1 MPTWVAGVDGCRAG
15 WVAAFAR
22 TDRAEAPRLRTTA
35 SVREIV
41 DAPERPAVV
50 AIDMP
55 LGLPERIDGPGR
67 LPEQQVRG
75 LLGGRQSSVFS
86 IPARRAVFAETY
98 AEACRIAAA
107 ASSPPRKVSRQGFM
121 LFPKIRE
128 LDLLLRA
135 RPELVER
142 IYEVHPEVAF
152 WSMNGG
158 CSLDEPKKVKG
169 RPYGP
174 GLALRRRLLL
184 RAGLPEDLVGRE
196 APPGAAPDDV
206 LDALAGLVVALK
218 IAQGQGR
225 SFPESPERDAH
236 GLPVAIWIFRTEGI

>member
-1 MPTWVAGVDGCRAG
+1 MSTWVAGVDGCRSG
-15 WVAAFAR
+15 FVAAFAR
-22 TDRAEAPRLRTTA
+22 TDRAEAPRLRTFA
-35 SVREIV
+35 CVEDVV
-41 DAPERPAVV
+41 DAPQRPAVV
-50 AIDMP
+50 AVDMP
-55 LGLPERIDGPGR
+55 LGLPEQIEGPGR

-86 IPARRAVFAETY
+86 IPARSAVFAETY
-98 AEACRIAAA
+98 DEACRIAAA
-107 ASSPPRKVSRQGFM
+107 ASSPSRKVSRQGFM

-128 LDLLLRA
+128 LDLLLRS
-135 RPELVER
+135 RPELAER

-152 WSMNGG
+152 WSMNGEQP
-158 CSLDEPKKVKG
+158 LDEPKKVKG

-174 GLALRRRLLL
+174 GLALRRSLLL
-184 RAGLPEDLVGRE
+184 RAGLPEDLVGSE
-196 APPGAAPDDV
+196 APPGAAQDDV

-236 GLPVAIWIFRTEGI
+236 GLPVAIWTFRT

>member
-1 MPTWVAGVDGCRAG
+1 MPSWVAGVDGCRSG
-15 WVAAFAR
+15 WIAAFAR
-22 TDRAEAPRLRTTA
+22 TDRAEAPRLRKVA
-35 SVREIV
+35 SIRDIV

-55 LGLPERIDGPGR
+55 LGLPERIEGPGR

-86 IPARRAVFAETY
+86 IPARSAVFAETY
-98 AEACRIAAA
+98 EQACRIATT

-135 RPELVER
+135 RPELAER
-142 IYEVHPEVAF
+142 VYEVHPEVAF
-152 WSMNGG
+152 WSMNGEQP
-158 CSLDEPKKVKG
+158 LAEPKKVKG
-169 RPYGP
+169 QPYGP
-174 GLALRRRLLL
+174 GLALRRRLLV
-184 RAGLPEDLVGRE
+184 RAGLPGVVGIE
-196 APPGAAPDDV
+196 PPSGAAHDDV

-225 SFPESPERDAH
+225 SFPERPERDAH
-236 GLPVAIWIFRTEGI
+236 GLPIAIWTFRT